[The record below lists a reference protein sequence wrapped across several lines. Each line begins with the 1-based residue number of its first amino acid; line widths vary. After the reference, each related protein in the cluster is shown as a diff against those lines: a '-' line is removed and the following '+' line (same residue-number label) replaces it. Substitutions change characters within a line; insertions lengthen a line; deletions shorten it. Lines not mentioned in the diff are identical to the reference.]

1 MQLTQS
7 RTTHKSRYVA
17 IAKSFLIW
25 CFALT
30 VTLLVVGFPLVVL
43 MATIGALM
51 SITLHPILPVS
62 AVLLVAGGTIALNI
76 LAVIAGAAVLTAKGI
91 HPHEVRWLSWLHGD
105 ANPVSTTTYATCP
118 LTCDID
124 S

>member
-1 MQLTQS
+1 MQLTHN
-7 RTTHKSRYVA
+7 RTISKSRY
-17 IAKSFLIW
+17 ITTAKSFLIW

-43 MATIGALM
+43 MATVGALL

-76 LAVIAGAAVLTAKGI
+76 LAVVVGAGILTAKGI
-91 HPHEVRWLSWLHGD
+91 HPQEVRWLSWLHGD
-105 ANPVSTTTYATCP
+105 AEPVSTTTYAACP

-124 S
+124 A

>member
-1 MQLTQS
+1 MQLTTD
-7 RTTHKSRYVA
+7 RTNPKSRYVA

-43 MATIGALM
+43 MATVGALL

-62 AVLLVAGGTIALNI
+62 AVLLVAGGLIAFNI
-76 LAVIAGAAVLTAKGI
+76 LAVVVGAAMLTLKGI

-105 ANPVSTTTYATCP
+105 AQPISSTTYAACP
-118 LTCDID
+118 LTCEID
-124 S
+124 G

>member
-1 MQLTQS
+1 MQLTTD
-7 RTTHKSRYVA
+7 RTNPKSRYVA

-43 MATIGALM
+43 MATVGALL

-62 AVLLVAGGTIALNI
+62 AVLLVAGGTIAFNI
-76 LAVIAGAAVLTAKGI
+76 LAVVVGAAMLTLKGI

-105 ANPVSTTTYATCP
+105 AQPISSTTYAACP
-118 LTCDID
+118 LTCEID
-124 S
+124 G

>member
-1 MQLTQS
+1 MQSIQNRDNS
-7 RTTHKSRYVA
+7 KSRYIA
-17 IAKSFLIW
+17 TAKSFTIW

-43 MATIGALM
+43 MATVGALL

-62 AVLLVAGGTIALNI
+62 AVLIVAGGTIALNI
-76 LAVIAGAAVLTAKGI
+76 LAVVAGAAILTAKGI
-91 HPHEVRWLSWLHGD
+91 HPQEVRWLSWLHGD
-105 ANPVSTTTYATCP
+105 AEPVSKTTYATCP

>member
-1 MQLTQS
+1 MQSIQNRANT
-7 RTTHKSRYVA
+7 KSRYIA
-17 IAKSFLIW
+17 TAKSFTIW

-43 MATIGALM
+43 MATVGALL

-62 AVLLVAGGTIALNI
+62 AVLIVAGGTIALNI
-76 LAVIAGAAVLTAKGI
+76 LAVMAGAAILTAKGI
-91 HPHEVRWLSWLHGD
+91 HPQEVRWLSWLHGD
-105 ANPVSTTTYATCP
+105 AEPVSKTNYATCP
-118 LTCDID
+118 LTCDIE

>member
-1 MQLTQS
+1 MQSTQN
-7 RTTHKSRYVA
+7 RTIRKSRYIA
-17 IAKSFLIW
+17 TAKSFSIW

-43 MATIGALM
+43 MATIGALL

-62 AVLLVAGGTIALNI
+62 AVLLVAGGTIVLNI
-76 LAVIAGAAVLTAKGI
+76 LAVMVGAALLTAKGI

-124 S
+124 A

>member
-1 MQLTQS
+1 MQLTQN
-7 RTTHKSRYVA
+7 RAIHKSRYVA

-43 MATIGALM
+43 MATVGALL

-62 AVLLVAGGTIALNI
+62 AVLLVAGGTIGLNI
-76 LAVIAGAAVLTAKGI
+76 LAVILGAAVLTLKGI

-124 S
+124 A

>member
-1 MQLTQS
+1 MQSIQNRDNS
-7 RTTHKSRYVA
+7 KSRYIA
-17 IAKSFLIW
+17 TAKSFTIW

-43 MATIGALM
+43 MATVGALL

-62 AVLLVAGGTIALNI
+62 AVLIVAGGTIALNI
-76 LAVIAGAAVLTAKGI
+76 LAVMAGAAMLTAKGI
-91 HPHEVRWLSWLHGD
+91 HPQEVRWLSWLHGD
-105 ANPVSTTTYATCP
+105 AEPVSTTTYATCP

>member
-1 MQLTQS
+1 MQLTQN
-7 RTTHKSRYVA
+7 RAIHKSRYVA
-17 IAKSFLIW
+17 IVKSFLIW

-43 MATIGALM
+43 MATIGALL

-76 LAVIAGAAVLTAKGI
+76 LAVIVGAAVLTAKGI

>member
-1 MQLTQS
+1 MQLTHN
-7 RTTHKSRYVA
+7 RTIPKSRYVA
-17 IAKSFLIW
+17 TAKSFLIW

-43 MATIGALM
+43 MATFGALL

-62 AVLLVAGGTIALNI
+62 AVLLVAGGLIIINI
-76 LAVIAGAAVLTAKGI
+76 LAVVVGAGVLTSKGI

-105 ANPVSTTTYATCP
+105 ANPVSTTTYAACP

>member
-1 MQLTQS
+1 MQLTQN
-7 RTTHKSRYVA
+7 RAIPKSRYVA
-17 IAKSFLIW
+17 IAKSFTIW

-43 MATIGALM
+43 MATIGALL

-76 LAVIAGAAVLTAKGI
+76 LAVICGAAVLTLKGI

>member
-1 MQLTQS
+1 MQLTTN
-7 RTTHKSRYVA
+7 RAVRNSRY
-17 IAKSFLIW
+17 INTTKSFLIW

-43 MATIGALM
+43 MATVGALL
-51 SITLHPILPVS
+51 SVTLHPILPVS
-62 AVLLVAGGTIALNI
+62 AVLLVAGGTIVLNI
-76 LAVIAGAAVLTAKGI
+76 LAVLVGALALTAKGI
-91 HPHEVRWLSWLHGD
+91 HPQDVSWLSWLHGD
-105 ANPVSTTTYATCP
+105 ANPVSTTTYAACP

>member
-1 MQLTQS
+1 MQLTHN
-7 RTTHKSRYVA
+7 RTLPKKRY
-17 IAKSFLIW
+17 ISTAKSFLIW

-43 MATIGALM
+43 MATVGALL

-76 LAVIAGAAVLTAKGI
+76 LAVMLGAVILTAKGI
-91 HPHEVRWLSWLHGD
+91 NPQEVRWLSWLHGD
-105 ANPVSTTTYATCP
+105 AEPVSTTTYAACP

-124 S
+124 T

>member
-1 MQLTQS
+1 MQLTQN
-7 RTTHKSRYVA
+7 RTTSKSRVVTT
-17 IAKSFLIW
+17 AKSFLIW

-43 MATIGALM
+43 MATVGALL
-51 SITLHPILPVS
+51 SVTLHPILPVS
-62 AVLLVAGGTIALNI
+62 AVLLVAGGLIALNI
-76 LAVIAGAAVLTAKGI
+76 LAVAVGAAMLTLKGI

-105 ANPVSTTTYATCP
+105 SEPLSTTTYATCP
-118 LTCDID
+118 LTCDVD

>member
-1 MQLTQS
+1 MQSIQNRANS
-7 RTTHKSRYVA
+7 KSRYIA
-17 IAKSFLIW
+17 TAKSFTIW

-43 MATIGALM
+43 MATIGALL

-62 AVLLVAGGTIALNI
+62 AVLIVAGGTITLNI
-76 LAVIAGAAVLTAKGI
+76 LAVVAGAAILTAKGI
-91 HPHEVRWLSWLHGD
+91 HPQEVQWLSWLHGD
-105 ANPVSTTTYATCP
+105 AEPVSTTTYATCP

>member
-1 MQLTQS
+1 MQLTKNS
-7 RTTHKSRYVA
+7 TIRKSRYIA
-17 IAKSFLIW
+17 TAKSFLIW

-43 MATIGALM
+43 MATIGALL
-51 SITLHPILPVS
+51 SVTLHHILPVS

-76 LAVIAGAAVLTAKGI
+76 LAVVVGAGLLTAKGI
-91 HPHEVRWLSWLHGD
+91 HPQDVRWLSWLHGD
-105 ANPVSTTTYATCP
+105 SNPISTTTYATCP

>member
-1 MQLTQS
+1 MQLIQNRANS
-7 RTTHKSRYVA
+7 KSRYIA
-17 IAKSFLIW
+17 TAKSFTIW

-43 MATIGALM
+43 MATIGALL
-51 SITLHPILPVS
+51 SITLHPILPIS
-62 AVLLVAGGTIALNI
+62 AVLIVAGGTIALNI
-76 LAVIAGAAVLTAKGI
+76 LAVVAGAGILTAKGI
-91 HPHEVRWLSWLHGD
+91 HPQEVRWLSWLHGD
-105 ANPVSTTTYATCP
+105 AEPVSTTTYATCP

>member
-1 MQLTQS
+1 MQLTKD
-7 RTTHKSRYVA
+7 RTNPNSRYVA

-43 MATIGALM
+43 MATVGALL

-62 AVLLVAGGTIALNI
+62 AVLLVAGGLILFNI
-76 LAVIAGAAVLTAKGI
+76 LAVVVGAAMLTLKGI

-105 ANPVSTTTYATCP
+105 AQPVSSTTYAACP
-118 LTCDID
+118 LTCEID
-124 S
+124 G

>member
-1 MQLTQS
+1 MQLTHN

-17 IAKSFLIW
+17 IVKSFLIW

-43 MATIGALM
+43 MATVGALL

-76 LAVIAGAAVLTAKGI
+76 LAVLGGAAVLTAKGI
-91 HPHEVRWLSWLHGD
+91 HPQEVRWLSWLHGD

>member
-1 MQLTQS
+1 MQLTHN
-7 RTTHKSRYVA
+7 RTLPKRRY
-17 IAKSFLIW
+17 ISTAKSFLIW

-43 MATIGALM
+43 MATVGALL

-76 LAVIAGAAVLTAKGI
+76 LAVMLGAVILTAKGI
-91 HPHEVRWLSWLHGD
+91 NPQEVRWLSWLHGD
-105 ANPVSTTTYATCP
+105 AEPVSTTTYAACP

-124 S
+124 T

>member
-1 MQLTQS
+1 MQLTQN
-7 RTTHKSRYVA
+7 RTILKSRYVA
-17 IAKSFLIW
+17 TAKSFLIW

-43 MATIGALM
+43 MATIGALL

-62 AVLLVAGGTIALNI
+62 AVLLVAGGTIALNV
-76 LAVIAGAAVLTAKGI
+76 LAVMFGAGLLTAKGI
-91 HPHEVRWLSWLHGD
+91 HPQDVRWLSWLNGN
-105 ANPVSTTTYATCP
+105 ANPVSTTTYAACP
-118 LTCDID
+118 LTCNID